1 MYDELIKSLRVCASS
16 GLPDSCLE
24 CPRFE
29 NGCDTLRE
37 DAADAIEHMQKT
49 ILRLENELGIYDDL
63 SMVDQSMVLS
73 KKEKTT
79 KPHGRLI
86 DADQLKEQLEY
97 VASLEW
103 NQRVGA
109 SPGIECAIDM
119 LDDAQT
125 IISAEEGET

>member
-1 MYDELIKSLRVCASS
+1 MYEDLIKRLRNVSMYFGQLDHVS
-16 GLPDSCLE
+16 VLLLE
-24 CPRFE
+24 
-29 NGCDTLRE
+29 
-37 DAADAIEHMQKT
+37 AADAIE
-49 ILRLENELGIYDDL
+49 
-63 SMVDQSMVLS
+63 VLS

-86 DADQLKEQLEY
+86 DADALKEQLEY

-125 IISAEEGET
+125 VIPAEEGE

>member
-1 MYDELIKSLRVCASS
+1 MYDELIKRVRKVAEEVCDDYDVD
-16 GLPDSCLE
+16 PYIVE
-24 CPRFE
+24 QRFFVIE
-29 NGCDTLRE
+29 E
-37 DAADAIEHMQKT
+37 AADAIE
-49 ILRLENELGIYDDL
+49 
-63 SMVDQSMVLS
+63 VLS
-73 KKEKTT
+73 KTEKTT

-86 DADQLKEQLEY
+86 DADPLKEQLEY

-125 IISAEEGET
+125 VIPASMEGE

>member
-1 MYDELIKSLRVCASS
+1 MAQYINREKLLKRMEGYCKAN
-16 GLPDSCLE
+16 C
-24 CPRFE
+24 
-29 NGCDTLRE
+29 GCKPYE
-37 DAADAIEHMQKT
+37 DALCPSCGLGDAIYMVEEQRIVNTRNMKRRKDAIEVVSKT
-49 ILRLENELGIYDDL
+49 
-63 SMVDQSMVLS
+63 
-73 KKEKTT
+73 EKTT

-125 IISAEEGET
+125 VIPASMEDE

>member
-1 MYDELIKSLRVCASS
+1 MYEELINLLRRCGKQKCKNCEYEHV
-16 GLPDSCLE
+16 L
-24 CPRFE
+24 
-29 NGCDTLRE
+29 GCVTKMNER
-37 DAADAIEHMQKT
+37 AADAIE
-49 ILRLENELGIYDDL
+49 
-63 SMVDQSMVLS
+63 VLS
-73 KKEKTT
+73 KTEKTT

-125 IISAEEGET
+125 VIPASMEGE

>member
-1 MYDELIKSLRVCASS
+1 MYDELVK
-16 GLPDSCLE
+16 
-24 CPRFE
+24 
-29 NGCDTLRE
+29 TLRLRAALWEKMYDE
-37 DAADAIEHMQKT
+37 DIVLKQAADVIEGFSKT
-49 ILRLENELGIYDDL
+49 
-63 SMVDQSMVLS
+63 
-73 KKEKTT
+73 EKTA

-86 DADQLKEQLEY
+86 DADALKEQLQY

-125 IISAEEGET
+125 VIPADDSKEK